1 AVELGPTARASGG
14 PGGERPGLSGNHGF
28 CRPDEGVRV
37 DVDRG
42 TGRGVSEGGDAA
54 CESWLLPSRGGRAPR
69 HPVPSM
75 NEAVGTGG
83 APAVRVRSD
92 HAEARSGRTSQ
103 IAAATSSGCETGERW
118 PARNSVSLAIRSFGN
133 HRWSPGSNMW
143 SSTERTYAHGRSCQA
158 ARPEGVE
165 KHAPWVGFCAA
176 AGTA

>member
-1 AVELGPTARASGG
+1 WLAAVELGPTARASGG
-14 PGGERPGLSGNHGF
+14 PGGERPGLSGNHGL
-28 CRPDEGVRV
+28 CRPDEGV
-37 DVDRG
+37 
-42 TGRGVSEGGDAA
+42 
-54 CESWLLPSRGGRAPR
+54 
-69 HPVPSM
+69 SM

-92 HAEARSGRTSQ
+92 HPEARSGRTSQ

-165 KHAPWVGFCAA
+165 KHAPW
-176 AGTA
+176 